1 MATELIPF
9 DSTTTSVPAAYREL
23 LKDFTDE
30 FSTGV
35 SISFPVVSIKG
46 KVFTVKHGEEQT
58 VLTRLDDPDSPASYI
73 DVVVIAANKGLSKA
87 YYKTGYTEGSVEA
100 PDCWSNDGE
109 KPDESVEHPVAKS
122 CKTCPYNQFGSR
134 ITEDGKKAKMCSD
147 SKRLAIAT
155 PDDLMNPMLLRL
167 PATTLKNWQQ
177 YVNMLARKGVPPM
190 AVVTRIKFVSDVAYP
205 QLDFKPVGLLPPEKV
220 KEVQAA
226 RQLEVVDYIVG
237 RVSAPVVAAATAA
250 TEVVEE
256 VEEAKPAPKP
266 EPKPE
271 PKLAVDED
279 DEVEEAPKPKATKK
293 PKVVEEDPEVDELLE
308 GLDEL

>member
-9 DSTTTSVPAAYREL
+9 DVNTTNVPASYRDL

-30 FSTGV
+30 FSAGV

-58 VLTRLDDPDSPASYI
+58 VLTRIDDPDSPASYI
-73 DVVVIAANKGLSKA
+73 DVVVLAANKGLSKA

-109 KPDESVEHPVAKS
+109 KPDESVENPVSKS

-147 SKRLAIAT
+147 SKRLAIAA
-155 PDDLMNPMLLRL
+155 PGDLMNPMLLRL

-220 KEVQAA
+220 KEVQVA

-237 RVSAPVVAAATAA
+237 RVSAPVVAAAAA
-250 TEVVEE
+250 VTE
-256 VEEAKPAPKP
+256 VEEEVAP
-266 EPKPE
+266 EPKPT
-271 PKLAVDED
+271 PKPTPKPAVDEV
-279 DEVEEAPKPKATKK
+279 DEVEEAPKPKAAKK

>member
-9 DSTTTSVPAAYREL
+9 DVNATTSVPAVYQEL
-23 LKDFTDE
+23 LKDFIDE

-58 VLTRLDDPDSPASYI
+58 VLTRIDDPDSPASYI

-109 KPDESVEHPVAKS
+109 KPDESVENPVAKS

-177 YVNMLARKGVPPM
+177 YVNMLVRKGVPPM

-205 QLDFKPVGLLPPEKV
+205 QLDFKPIGLLPPEKV
-220 KEVQAA
+220 KEVQVA

-237 RVSAPVVAAATAA
+237 RVSAPVVAAAAA
-250 TEVVEE
+250 VTE
-256 VEEAKPAPKP
+256 VEEEVVPEPKPTPKP
-266 EPKPE
+266 EPKP
-271 PKLAVDED
+271 AVDEG
-279 DEVEEAPKPKATKK
+279 DEVEEAPKPKAAKK